1 MQNIETR
8 NLSELRQH
16 PLNPTMRNIMD
27 DRYMSLRKKVRRWG
41 QLGLILVD
49 ARDRTTILG
58 GNHVSQAMR
67 DEGITTAKV
76 EYRTPK
82 DDAEA
87 LELLML
93 HNEHFARW
101 IEQGLAE
108 QLHKYKDS
116 IDLSEYRID
125 LGKLTDAKN
134 VLARYGQ
141 TDEDKAPAA
150 EGKGISQFGKVY
162 QLGRHR
168 IMCGDSTN
176 FEHIKTLMAGKKA
189 ALVVT
194 DPPYG
199 VSYEG
204 NPSGQDWSM
213 IANDDLRGKTLMDFL
228 FKAFEN
234 IAQFGIDKMPAYI
247 FYASSTHREFQ
258 EALEKAG
265 FTIRQQI
272 IWAKHMVIG
281 NSDYHWTHE
290 PVFYTHIGKERP
302 PFYGDRTN
310 KTVIETAK
318 MSDIAK
324 LSKEALIGL
333 IGAMKEQST
342 LQHVQKD
349 TQHYQ
354 HPTQKPVAIM
364 TPFIKNS
371 SNVEEIVVDMFT
383 GSGSTMI
390 AAHQLDRVFYGME
403 FDPRYVDVIRKR
415 YSNYIKA
422 DQWETATPEIK

>member
-1 MQNIETR
+1 
-8 NLSELRQH
+8 
-16 PLNPTMRNIMD
+16 
-27 DRYMSLRKKVRRWG
+27 
-41 QLGLILVD
+41 
-49 ARDRTTILG
+49 
-58 GNHVSQAMR
+58 
-67 DEGITTAKV
+67 
-76 EYRTPK
+76 
-82 DDAEA
+82 
-87 LELLML
+87 
-93 HNEHFARW
+93 
-101 IEQGLAE
+101 
-108 QLHKYKDS
+108 
-116 IDLSEYRID
+116 
-125 LGKLTDAKN
+125 
-134 VLARYGQ
+134 
-141 TDEDKAPAA
+141 
-150 EGKGISQFGKVY
+150 
-162 QLGRHR
+162 
-168 IMCGDSTN
+168 MCGDSTN
-176 FEHIKTLMAGKKA
+176 FQHIKALLNGKKA

-234 IAQFGIDKMPAYI
+234 ISSFGIDKMPAYV

-290 PVFYTHIGKERP
+290 PVFYAHIGKDRP

-318 MSDIAK
+318 MSDIDK
-324 LSKEALIGL
+324 LSKEALLGL
-333 IGAMKEQST
+333 IKAMKEQST
-342 LQHVQKD
+342 IQHVQKD
-349 TQHYQ
+349 TQHYS

-371 SNVEEIVVDMFT
+371 SNVEEIIVDMFT

-422 DQWETATPEIK
+422 DQWEKATPETT